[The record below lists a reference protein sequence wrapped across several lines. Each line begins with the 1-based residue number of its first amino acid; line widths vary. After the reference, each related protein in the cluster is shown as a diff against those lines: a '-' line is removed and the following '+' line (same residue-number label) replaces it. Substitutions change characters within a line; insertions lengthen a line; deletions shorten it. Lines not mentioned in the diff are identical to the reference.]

1 VSSDAS
7 GEGVR
12 TRPGGRLVG
21 VGVGPGDPDLLTRRA
36 LLALEHADRVLAPAS
51 APDAVGRAEAILR
64 AALPHLVVERLVFPM
79 TTEPAEAPV
88 AEAPVAEAS
97 VAEGAAAASSRAAA
111 FAAAAERLI
120 PFLDEGEE
128 VAFATLGD
136 PNVYSTFSSLAAA
149 VRARRPGVVLATV
162 PGVTAFQ
169 ELASRSGTV
178 LLDGSERLQLVTA
191 LEGTADL
198 ERALADPA
206 STVVVYKG
214 GRHAGEIAAALERAG
229 RLEGAVL
236 GELLGLP
243 GERIAPL
250 AAVAGRPAAYLATVI
265 VPPRGRR

>member
-88 AEAPVAEAS
+88 AEAS

-111 FAAAAERLI
+111 FAGAAERLI